1 MRDDGSATVTTVIAG
16 LVIVCAAAAGFAFAE
31 AVSVRHRIAGVADL
45 VALAA
50 VQSPGSECERAS
62 EMARLNEVVLV
73 TCSMESVDVVIEVDA
88 PAPKLTARLMAL
100 LGQGERRLSARAR
113 AGW

>member
-1 MRDDGSATVTTVIAG
+1 
-16 LVIVCAAAAGFAFAE
+16 
-31 AVSVRHRIAGVADL
+31 
-45 VALAA
+45 
-50 VQSPGSECERAS
+50 
-62 EMARLNEVVLV
+62 MARLNEVVLV